1 MEKKQYSVVLVD
13 DDADTRALY
22 ADVLREAGFDVR
34 EAIDGLEGLE
44 KINQMVPDVVAT
56 GIIMPRMDG
65 FMLAEA
71 LKKNVG
77 TIDLPVMFL
86 SHLGREEDEARAKAI
101 GVKDFF
107 VTTMT
112 PPHEIIGRIKGLLTS
127 SDYLIIPNP
136 YELDAQRLA
145 QDFGLNRDFLC
156 SDGGEKLAIKLRL
169 KDTRNKRF
177 DAEIVCI

>member
-1 MEKKQYSVVLVD
+1 MEKKRYSIVLVD
-13 DDADTRALY
+13 DDADTRSLY
-22 ADVLREAGFDVR
+22 ADVLRDAGFDVR
-34 EAIDGLEGLE
+34 EASDGLEGLE
-44 KINQMVPDVVAT
+44 KINQVVPDIVAT

-71 LKKNVG
+71 LKKNVA
-77 TIDLPVMFL
+77 TMNVPVMFL

-101 GVKDFF
+101 GVRDFF

-112 PPHEIIGRIKGLLTS
+112 PPHEIIGRVKGLLTS
-127 SDYLIIPNP
+127 SDYFIIPNP

-145 QDFGLNRDFLC
+145 QDLGLNRDFLC
-156 SDGGEKLAIKLRL
+156 SDGGEKIAIKLRF
-169 KDTRNKRF
+169 KDVRNRRF

>member
-1 MEKKQYSVVLVD
+1 MEKNLNSVVLID
-13 DDADTRALY
+13 DDVDTRTLY
-22 ADVLREAGFDVR
+22 ADVLREGGFDVR
-34 EAIDGLEGLE
+34 EAVDGIDGLE
-44 KINQMVPDVVAT
+44 KINQMLPNIIIT

-65 FMLAEA
+65 FMLVEA
-71 LKKNVG
+71 LKKNMNTMNV
-77 TIDLPVMFL
+77 PVIFL
-86 SHLGREEDEARAKAI
+86 SHLGREEDEARARVL
-101 GVKDFF
+101 GVNDFF

-112 PPHEIIGRIKGLLTS
+112 PPHEILGRIKGLLTS

-145 QDFGLNRDFLC
+145 QDLSLNRDFLC

-169 KDTRNKRF
+169 KDARNKRF

>member
-1 MEKKQYSVVLVD
+1 MEKKKYSVVLAD
-13 DDADTRALY
+13 DDADTRSLY

-34 EAIDGLEGLE
+34 EAQDGLEALE
-44 KINQMVPDVVAT
+44 QISQMIPDIVAS

-65 FMLAEA
+65 FTLVES
-71 LKKNVG
+71 LKKNVN
-77 TIDLPVMFL
+77 TMSLPVMFL
-86 SHLGREEDEARAKAI
+86 SHLGREEDEARAKVL

-169 KDTRNKRF
+169 KDARSKRF
-177 DAEIVCI
+177 EAEIVCI

>member
-1 MEKKQYSVVLVD
+1 MEKKSYSVVVID
-13 DDADTRALY
+13 DDADTRTLY
-22 ADVLREAGFDVR
+22 SDVLREAGFDVR
-34 EAIDGLEGLE
+34 EAIDGLDGFE
-44 KINQMVPDVVAT
+44 KISQMAPDIVVS

-65 FMLAEA
+65 FMLVEA
-71 LKKNVG
+71 LKKNVSMMN
-77 TIDLPVMFL
+77 LPVMFL
-86 SHLGREEDEARAKAI
+86 SHLGREEDEAHAKAL
-101 GVKDFF
+101 GVNDFF

-145 QDFGLNRDFLC
+145 QDLSLNRDFLC
-156 SDGGEKLAIKLRL
+156 SDGGEKLAIRLRL
-169 KDTRNKRF
+169 KDARNKRF

>member
-13 DDADTRALY
+13 DDADTRSLY
-22 ADVLREAGFDVR
+22 AEVLREAGFDVR
-34 EAIDGLEGLE
+34 EAIDGLDGLE
-44 KINQMVPDVVAT
+44 KISQMIPDIVAS

-65 FMLAEA
+65 FMLVES
-71 LKKNVG
+71 LKKNVN
-77 TIDLPVMFL
+77 TMSLPVMFL
-86 SHLGREEDEARAKAI
+86 SHLGREEDETRAKAL

-127 SDYLIIPNP
+127 SDYLIIPNS

-145 QDFGLNRDFLC
+145 QDLGLNRDFLC
-156 SDGGEKLAIKLRL
+156 SDGGEKLAIKMHL
-169 KDTRNKRF
+169 KDARNKRF
-177 DAEIVCI
+177 EAEIVCI

>member
-13 DDADTRALY
+13 DDADIWAIY
-22 ADVLREAGFDVR
+22 ADVLREAGFDVC
-34 EAIDGLEGLE
+34 EAVDGLEGLE
-44 KINQMVPDVVAT
+44 KINQMIPDIVAT

-65 FMLAEA
+65 FMLAES

-77 TIDLPVMFL
+77 TMSLPVMFL
-86 SHLGREEDEARAKAI
+86 SHLGREEDEARAKVL

-112 PPHEIIGRIKGLLTS
+112 PPHEIIGRIKSLLTS

-156 SDGGEKLAIKLRL
+156 SDGGEKLAIRLRL

-177 DAEIVCI
+177 EAEIVCI

>member
-1 MEKKQYSVVLVD
+1 MEKTQYGIVLVD
-13 DDADTRALY
+13 DDEDTRTLY
-22 ADVLREAGFDVR
+22 ADLLRTAGFDVR
-34 EAIDGLEGLE
+34 EAGDGLEGLE
-44 KINQMVPDVVAT
+44 KVNQTVPDLVVS

-71 LKKNVG
+71 LQKNINTMNV
-77 TIDLPVMFL
+77 PVMFL
-86 SHLGREEDEARAKAI
+86 SHLGRQEDETRARAM

-112 PPHEIIGRIKGLLTS
+112 PPHDIIGRIRGLLAS

-136 YELDAQRLA
+136 VELDAQKLA
-145 QDFGLNRDFLC
+145 SDLDLNRDFLC
-156 SDGGEKLAIKLRL
+156 SEGGEKLAIKLTI
-169 KDTRNKRF
+169 KDARNRRF

>member
-13 DDADTRALY
+13 DDADTRLLY
-22 ADVLREAGFDVR
+22 AEVLREAGFDVR
-34 EAIDGLEGLE
+34 EATDGLDGLE
-44 KINQMVPDVVAT
+44 KINQMLPDVVAT

-71 LKKNVG
+71 LKKNVN
-77 TIDLPVMFL
+77 TMNLPVMFL
-86 SHLGREEDEARAKAI
+86 SHLGREEDETRAKVLGA
-101 GVKDFF
+101 KDFF

-112 PPHEIIGRIKGLLTS
+112 PPQEIIGRIKGLLTS
-127 SDYLIIPNP
+127 SDYFVIPNP

-145 QDFGLNRDFLC
+145 QDLGLNRDFLC
-156 SDGGEKLAIKLRL
+156 TDGGEKLAIKLRL
-169 KDTRNKRF
+169 KDARNKRF